1 MPGWLL
7 VALGSA
13 LGGVARFGVST
24 FGVRWL
30 GPAFPWGTLAVN
42 VIGSAFIGWLSASLP
57 MQPVSARL
65 FLMTGVCGGF
75 TTFSAFSLELV
86 GMIERHSF
94 ASAAAYVVGSV
105 VLSLGATFI
114 GLWTVRGLT

>member
-75 TTFSAFSLELV
+75 TTFSAFSLET
-86 GMIERHSF
+86 
-94 ASAAAYVVGSV
+94 
-105 VLSLGATFI
+105 LSLVRQGDASRAAMYAVSSLVLCGLAVLGGAAL
-114 GLWTVRGLT
+114 GRGR

>member
-1 MPGWLL
+1 ML

-24 FGVRWL
+24 LGVRWL

-42 VIGSAFIGWLSASLP
+42 VLGSAFIGWLSAALP
-57 MQPVSARL
+57 LQPPSARL

-75 TTFSAFSLELV
+75 TTFSAFSLETFELIRQGDSGRAAIYTV
-86 GMIERHSF
+86 
-94 ASAAAYVVGSV
+94 ASLMLCGLA
-105 VLSLGATFI
+105 VLGGAWLG
-114 GLWTVRGLT
+114 RGR